1 MQILEQAQD
10 TLVFE
15 NSHIRR
21 EITFRHGRPVMTAL
35 TRLDSGYTWKSSAE
49 NTVIDL
55 PDFDWS
61 ICETTFEDG
70 IVTFRAN
77 YIVRWVITA
86 AENTP
91 AITSRLFAKALPVEE
106 TGMPMSGALSDD
118 ETEHAVPDITDRVF
132 HDGRHVILDCVRFF
146 DRTDLTDTLLREER
160 SYLYR
165 SEESY
170 DGHLFF
176 LTDPIA
182 GECCMIC
189 KEAPSAAAHLNRTSC
204 DVRAAYDRITVLG
217 SGIDY
222 RSLTPDSFTAGYP
235 VTIALC
241 AAGEG
246 PAAARAVYTDHCG
259 GFVPFIMSNTWGDRS
274 RDAAVC
280 QKFLENEILC
290 AAEMG
295 VDIVQIDDGWQ
306 KGRSANSAAVQN
318 GVWNGGFYEN
328 DPDFWTPDPEKFPDG
343 FGPLCRFAYAKGVAL
358 GLWFSPD
365 ASRDYANW
373 KRDAD
378 VLLGFFRTFGIR
390 HFKLDGMHIT
400 TKTGEKNFLRMC
412 YRLMMESEGRI
423 AFQMD
428 ITNDLRP
435 GWFYEKELGTL
446 FVENRYSDWGNYYPH
461 NTLRNLWQTA
471 KYVPA
476 QKLLF
481 EVLNLRRNA
490 DKYLCSD
497 GTPDPL
503 APQGYSPDYVFAS
516 VMAANPLIWCEMQ
529 HLAEE
534 DRCALASVIREY
546 KLRRDDFTEVI
557 PAGECP
563 SGFSLTGFY
572 IRGEEH
578 DYYIGLRECSDRDTV
593 RIPVERILCTNDP
606 ELLNDGDTVRFSA
619 QRAYFFAMLRKT
631 AYLPAEVDR

>member
-1 MQILEQAQD
+1 MQILEQALD

-15 NSHIRR
+15 NAYIRR
-21 EITFRHGRPVMTAL
+21 EITFRHGRPVSSAL
-35 TRLDSGYTWKSSAE
+35 TRLDSGYTWKNNSETSL
-49 NTVIDL
+49 IHL

-61 ICETTFEDG
+61 ICETTYDDG
-70 IVTFRAN
+70 IITFRAN
-77 YIVRWVITA
+77 YIVRWIISV
-86 AENTP
+86 AENAP
-91 AITSRLFAKALPVEE
+91 AVTSRLFAKALPIEE
-106 TGMPMSGALSDD
+106 TGMPTFDSDED
-118 ETEHAVPDITDRVF
+118 DTSAPTEADITDRVF
-132 HDGRHVILDCVRFF
+132 HDGRHIILDSVQFF
-146 DRTDLTDTLLREER
+146 DRTDMTDTLLREER
-160 SYLYR
+160 SYPYR
-165 SEESY
+165 TEESY
-170 DGHLFF
+170 DGNLFF
-176 LTDPIA
+176 FTDPAA

-189 KEAPSAAAHLNRTSC
+189 KEAPSAAAHLNRAAC
-204 DVRAAYDRITVLG
+204 DVRACNTCFSVLG

-241 AAGEG
+241 AKDDG
-246 PAAARAVYTDHCG
+246 PQTARAVYTDHCG
-259 GFVPFIMSNTWGDRS
+259 GFAPFIMSNTWGDRS
-274 RDAAVC
+274 RDTAVC
-280 QKFLENEILC
+280 QEFLEREIEC

-295 VDIVQIDDGWQ
+295 IDIVQIDDGWQ
-306 KGRSANSAAVQN
+306 KGRSANSATVSN
-318 GVWNGGFYEN
+318 GVWNGGFYES

-343 FGPLCRFAYAKGVAL
+343 FGPLCRLAYEKGIAL

-365 ASRDYANW
+365 ARDDYANW
-373 KRDAD
+373 KRDTD

-400 TKTGEKNFLRMC
+400 SKTGEKNFLRMC

-446 FVENRYSDWGNYYPH
+446 FVENRYTDWGNYYPH

-471 KYVPA
+471 KYIPA

-490 DKYLCSD
+490 DNYLLSD

-529 HLAEE
+529 HLTEE
-534 DRCALASVIREY
+534 DRASLASVIAEY
-546 KLRRDDFTEVI
+546 KLRRDDFVEVI

-572 IRGEEH
+572 IRGAEH
-578 DYYIGLRECSDRDTV
+578 DYYIGLRELSEHDTV

-606 ELLNDGDTVRFSA
+606 DLQTDGDTVRFSA
-619 QRAYFFAMLRKT
+619 RRTYFFAMLRKT
-631 AYLPAEVDR
+631 AYLY